1 MPAFKIVRIPDKERL
16 AFLCNNVPVH
26 YVGTCPETGFSFY
39 CSLAHNYGVRINDK
53 TGVSTI
59 INPHMR
65 GGRSKKE
72 YLNFDHAFGHH
83 KHILIHQ
90 AVWMADER
98 EMPVGWELDHI
109 NGDKRDNSLQ
119 NLRVVTR
126 QLNCRDG
133 GFLIM
138 LRNRKI
144 NPVRIDRA
152 YLLRFYERMAKI
164 KAAITEYRYRKLTK
178 EQLRSILYD
187 PDEELQ
193 PPLRLPLK
201 VKTPLRLSP
210 QGRDLERPRTT

>member
-1 MPAFKIVRIPDKERL
+1 MPAFKIVRIPDKERY

-26 YVGTCPETGFSFY
+26 YVGTCPETGMSFY

-133 GFLIM
+133 GFLRM

-144 NPVRIDRA
+144 NPVKIQRP
-152 YLLRFYERMAKI
+152 YLLRYFDRMAII
-164 KAAITEYRYRKLTK
+164 KPALSQWKYRQLLHIDLRNILYMTK
-178 EQLRSILYD
+178 EQLQYYL
-187 PDEELQ
+187 L
-193 PPLRLPLK
+193 LK
-201 VKTPLRLSP
+201 FNIQIKFNL
-210 QGRDLERPRTT
+210 

>member
-1 MPAFKIVRIPDKERL
+1 MPAFKIVRIPDKEPM

-98 EMPVGWELDHI
+98 EVPMGWELDHI

-119 NLRVVTR
+119 NLRAVTR

-133 GFLIM
+133 GFLRM

-144 NPVRIDRA
+144 NPVKIQRP
-152 YLLRFYERMAKI
+152 YLLRYFDRMAII
-164 KAAITEYRYRKLTK
+164 KPALSSWKYRQLLHIDLRNILYMPK
-178 EQLRSILYD
+178 EQLQYYL
-187 PDEELQ
+187 L
-193 PPLRLPLK
+193 LK
-201 VKTPLRLSP
+201 FNIQIKFNL
-210 QGRDLERPRTT
+210 

>member
-1 MPAFKIVRIPDKERL
+1 MPAFKIVRIPDKERM

-98 EMPVGWELDHI
+98 ELPMGWELDHI

-144 NPVRIDRA
+144 DPVRIERA
-152 YLLRFYERMAKI
+152 YLLRYFDRMAEI
-164 KAAITEYRYRKLTK
+164 KAALSPWKYRLLTHIDMQK
-178 EQLRSILYD
+178 IIYL
-187 PDEELQ
+187 PHEELQ
-193 PPLRLPLK
+193 NYLLLK
-201 VKTPLRLSP
+201 FNIQIEFNP
-210 QGRDLERPRTT
+210 

>member
-1 MPAFKIVRIPDKERL
+1 MRQRSFEIIRKPEL
-16 AFLCNNVPVH
+16 EGSSFLFNNVLVR
-26 YVGTCPETGFSFY
+26 YVGTCPETGISFY

-133 GFLIM
+133 GFLRM

-144 NPVRIDRA
+144 DPVKIQRP
-152 YLLRFYERMAKI
+152 YLLRYFDRMAVI
-164 KAAITEYRYRKLTK
+164 KPALSQWKYRQLLHIDLRNILYMTK
-178 EQLRSILYD
+178 EQLQYYL
-187 PDEELQ
+187 L
-193 PPLRLPLK
+193 LK
-201 VKTPLRLSP
+201 FNIQIKFSL
-210 QGRDLERPRTT
+210 

>member
-1 MPAFKIVRIPDKERL
+1 MRQRSFEIIRKPEL
-16 AFLCNNVPVH
+16 EGSSFLFNNVLVR
-26 YVGTCPETGFSFY
+26 YVGTCPETGISFY

-133 GFLIM
+133 GFLRM

-144 NPVRIDRA
+144 DPVKIQRP
-152 YLLRFYERMAKI
+152 YLLRYFDRMAII
-164 KAAITEYRYRKLTK
+164 KPALSQWKYRQLLHIDLRNILYMTK
-178 EQLRSILYD
+178 EQLQYYL
-187 PDEELQ
+187 L
-193 PPLRLPLK
+193 LK
-201 VKTPLRLSP
+201 FNIQIKFNL
-210 QGRDLERPRTT
+210 

>member
-1 MPAFKIVRIPDKERL
+1 MPAFKIVRIPDKEPM

-98 EMPVGWELDHI
+98 EVPVGWELDHI

-133 GFLIM
+133 GFLRM

-144 NPVRIDRA
+144 DPVKIQRP
-152 YLLRFYERMAKI
+152 YLLRYFDRMAII
-164 KAAITEYRYRKLTK
+164 KPALSQWKYRQLLHIDLRNILYMPK
-178 EQLRSILYD
+178 EQLQYYL
-187 PDEELQ
+187 L
-193 PPLRLPLK
+193 LK
-201 VKTPLRLSP
+201 FNIQIKFNL
-210 QGRDLERPRTT
+210 

>member
-1 MPAFKIVRIPDKERL
+1 MPAFKIVRIPDKERY

-133 GFLIM
+133 GFLRM

-144 NPVRIDRA
+144 DPARIDRA
-152 YLLRFYERMAKI
+152 YLLRYFDRMAII
-164 KAAITEYRYRKLTK
+164 KPALSQWKYRQLLHIDLRNILYMTK
-178 EQLRSILYD
+178 EQLQYYL
-187 PDEELQ
+187 L
-193 PPLRLPLK
+193 LK
-201 VKTPLRLSP
+201 FNIQIEFNL
-210 QGRDLERPRTT
+210 

>member
-98 EMPVGWELDHI
+98 EVPMGWELDHI

-133 GFLIM
+133 GFLRM

-144 NPVRIDRA
+144 DPVKIQRP
-152 YLLRFYERMAKI
+152 YLLRYFDRMAII
-164 KAAITEYRYRKLTK
+164 KPALSQWKYRQLLHIDLRNILYMTK
-178 EQLRSILYD
+178 EQLQYYL
-187 PDEELQ
+187 L
-193 PPLRLPLK
+193 LK
-201 VKTPLRLSP
+201 FNIQIKFNL
-210 QGRDLERPRTT
+210 

>member
-1 MPAFKIVRIPDKERL
+1 MPAFKIVRIPDKEPM

-133 GFLIM
+133 GFLTM

-144 NPVRIDRA
+144 NPVRIERT
-152 YLLRFYERMAKI
+152 YLLRYFDRMAII
-164 KAAITEYRYRKLTK
+164 KPALSKQKYYDLLRVDLRNILYMPK
-178 EQLRSILYD
+178 EQLRYYLLLMFKIQIEFNL
-187 PDEELQ
+187 
-193 PPLRLPLK
+193 
-201 VKTPLRLSP
+201 
-210 QGRDLERPRTT
+210 

>member
-39 CSLAHNYGVRINDK
+39 CSLAHNYGVRVNDK

-65 GGRSKKE
+65 GGTSKKE
-72 YLNFDHAFGHH
+72 YMNFDHAFGHH

-90 AVWMADER
+90 AVWMAAER
-98 EMPVGWELDHI
+98 EVPMGWELDHI

-144 NPVRIDRA
+144 DPVRIERA
-152 YLLRFYERMAKI
+152 YLLRYFDRMAVIKPALSPWKYRLLTHIDMRKI
-164 KAAITEYRYRKLTK
+164 IYL
-178 EQLRSILYD
+178 
-187 PDEELQ
+187 PHEELQ
-193 PPLRLPLK
+193 NYLLLMFNIQIEFN
-201 VKTPLRLSP
+201 L
-210 QGRDLERPRTT
+210 

>member
-1 MPAFKIVRIPDKERL
+1 MPAFKIVRIPDKEPM

-26 YVGTCPETGFSFY
+26 YVGTCPDTGFSFY

-133 GFLIM
+133 GFLRM

-144 NPVRIDRA
+144 DPVKIQRP
-152 YLLRFYERMAKI
+152 YLLRYFDRMAII
-164 KAAITEYRYRKLTK
+164 KPALSQWKYRQLLHIDLRNILYMTK
-178 EQLRSILYD
+178 EQLQYYL
-187 PDEELQ
+187 L
-193 PPLRLPLK
+193 LK
-201 VKTPLRLSP
+201 FNIQIKFNL
-210 QGRDLERPRTT
+210 

>member
-1 MPAFKIVRIPDKERL
+1 MRQRSFEIIRKPGLEGSS
-16 AFLCNNVPVH
+16 FLFNNVLVR
-26 YVGTCPETGFSFY
+26 YVGTCPETGISFY

-133 GFLIM
+133 GFLRM

-144 NPVRIDRA
+144 DPVKIQRP
-152 YLLRFYERMAKI
+152 YLLRYFDRMAII
-164 KAAITEYRYRKLTK
+164 KPALSSWKYRQLLHIDLRNILYMPK
-178 EQLRSILYD
+178 EQLQYYL
-187 PDEELQ
+187 L
-193 PPLRLPLK
+193 LK
-201 VKTPLRLSP
+201 FNIQITFNL
-210 QGRDLERPRTT
+210 

>member
-1 MPAFKIVRIPDKERL
+1 MPAFKIVRIPDKERY
-16 AFLCNNVPVH
+16 AFLCNNVRVH
-26 YVGTCPETGFSFY
+26 YVGTCPETGMSFY

-119 NLRVVTR
+119 NLRAVTR

-133 GFLIM
+133 GFLRM

-144 NPVRIDRA
+144 DPVKIQRP
-152 YLLRFYERMAKI
+152 YLLRYFDRMAIIKPALSSWKYRQLLHIDLRKI
-164 KAAITEYRYRKLTK
+164 IYL
-178 EQLRSILYD
+178 
-187 PDEELQ
+187 PNEELQ
-193 PPLRLPLK
+193 NYLLLK
-201 VKTPLRLSP
+201 FNIQIEFNL
-210 QGRDLERPRTT
+210 

>member
-1 MPAFKIVRIPDKERL
+1 MRQRSFEIIRKPEL
-16 AFLCNNVPVH
+16 EGSSFLFNNVLVR

-39 CSLAHNYGVRINDK
+39 CSLAHNYGVRVCDK

-59 INPHMR
+59 INPSKS
-65 GGRSKKE
+65 GGRKKNK
-72 YLNFDHAFGHH
+72 YMNFNHAFGHH

-90 AVWMADER
+90 AVWMAAER
-98 EMPVGWELDHI
+98 EVPVGQELDHI
-109 NGDKRDNSLQ
+109 NGNKLDNSLQ

-144 NPVRIDRA
+144 NPACIERA
-152 YLLRFYERMAKI
+152 YLLRYFDRMAKI
-164 KAAITEYRYRKLTK
+164 KAAITIYRYRHLTK

-193 PPLRLPLK
+193 IDSLIRTLK
-201 VKTPLRLSP
+201 SKRIVHKTK
-210 QGRDLERPRTT
+210 

>member
-1 MPAFKIVRIPDKERL
+1 MPAFKIVRIPDKEPM

-98 EMPVGWELDHI
+98 EMPMGWELDHI

-133 GFLIM
+133 GFLRM

-144 NPVRIDRA
+144 NPARIDRP
-152 YLLRFYERMAKI
+152 YLLRYFDRMAII
-164 KAAITEYRYRKLTK
+164 KPALSPWKYRNLLHIDLRNILYMTK
-178 EQLRSILYD
+178 EQLQYYL
-187 PDEELQ
+187 L
-193 PPLRLPLK
+193 LK
-201 VKTPLRLSP
+201 FNIQIKFNL
-210 QGRDLERPRTT
+210 

>member
-1 MPAFKIVRIPDKERL
+1 MPAFKIVRIPDKEPM

-98 EMPVGWELDHI
+98 EMPMGWELDHI

-119 NLRVVTR
+119 NLRAVTR

-133 GFLIM
+133 GFLRM

-144 NPVRIDRA
+144 NPVKIQRP
-152 YLLRFYERMAKI
+152 YLLRYFDRMAII
-164 KAAITEYRYRKLTK
+164 KPALSPWKYRQLLHIDLRNILYMTQ
-178 EQLRSILYD
+178 EQLQYYL
-187 PDEELQ
+187 L
-193 PPLRLPLK
+193 LK
-201 VKTPLRLSP
+201 FNIQIKFNL
-210 QGRDLERPRTT
+210 

>member
-1 MPAFKIVRIPDKERL
+1 MPAFKIVRIPDKEPM

-98 EMPVGWELDHI
+98 EMPMGWELDHI

-119 NLRVVTR
+119 NLRAVTR

-133 GFLIM
+133 GFLRM
-138 LRNRKI
+138 LRNRQI
-144 NPVRIDRA
+144 NPVKIQRP
-152 YLLRFYERMAKI
+152 YLLRYFDRMAII
-164 KAAITEYRYRKLTK
+164 KPALSPWKYRQLLHIDLRNILYMTQ
-178 EQLRSILYD
+178 EQLQYYL
-187 PDEELQ
+187 L
-193 PPLRLPLK
+193 LK
-201 VKTPLRLSP
+201 FNIQIKFNL
-210 QGRDLERPRTT
+210 

>member
-1 MPAFKIVRIPDKERL
+1 MPAFKIVRIPDKEPM

-26 YVGTCPETGFSFY
+26 YVGTCPETGMSFY

-133 GFLIM
+133 GFLRM

-144 NPVRIDRA
+144 NPARIDRA
-152 YLLRFYERMAKI
+152 YLLRYFDRMAVI
-164 KAAITEYRYRKLTK
+164 KPALSQWKYRQLLHIDLRNILYMTK
-178 EQLRSILYD
+178 EQLQYYL
-187 PDEELQ
+187 L
-193 PPLRLPLK
+193 LK
-201 VKTPLRLSP
+201 FNIQIKFNL
-210 QGRDLERPRTT
+210 

>member
-39 CSLAHNYGVRINDK
+39 CSLAHNYGVRVNDK

-65 GGRSKKE
+65 GGTSKKE
-72 YLNFDHAFGHH
+72 YMNFDHAFGHN
-83 KHILIHQ
+83 KHILLHQ
-90 AVWMADER
+90 AVWMAAER
-98 EMPVGWELDHI
+98 EVPVGWELDHI

-144 NPVRIDRA
+144 DPVRIERA
-152 YLLRFYERMAKI
+152 YLLRYFDRMAVIKPALSPWKYRLLTHIDMRKI
-164 KAAITEYRYRKLTK
+164 IYL
-178 EQLRSILYD
+178 
-187 PDEELQ
+187 PHEELQ
-193 PPLRLPLK
+193 NYLLLMFNIQIEFN
-201 VKTPLRLSP
+201 L
-210 QGRDLERPRTT
+210 

>member
-1 MPAFKIVRIPDKERL
+1 MPAFKIVRIPDKERY

-26 YVGTCPETGFSFY
+26 YVGTCPETGMSFY

-133 GFLIM
+133 GFLRM

-144 NPVRIDRA
+144 DPVKIQRP
-152 YLLRFYERMAKI
+152 YLLRYFDRMAII
-164 KAAITEYRYRKLTK
+164 KPALSQWKYRQLLHIDLRNILYMTK
-178 EQLRSILYD
+178 EQLQYYL
-187 PDEELQ
+187 L
-193 PPLRLPLK
+193 LK
-201 VKTPLRLSP
+201 FNIQIKFNL
-210 QGRDLERPRTT
+210 

>member
-1 MPAFKIVRIPDKERL
+1 MPAFKIVRIPDKEPM

-133 GFLIM
+133 GFLRM

-144 NPVRIDRA
+144 DPVKIQRP
-152 YLLRFYERMAKI
+152 YLLRYFDRMAII
-164 KAAITEYRYRKLTK
+164 KPALSQWKYRQLLHIDLRNILYMPK
-178 EQLRSILYD
+178 EQLRYYLLLMFNIQIKFNL
-187 PDEELQ
+187 
-193 PPLRLPLK
+193 
-201 VKTPLRLSP
+201 
-210 QGRDLERPRTT
+210 

>member
-1 MPAFKIVRIPDKERL
+1 MPAFKIVRIPDKERY

-133 GFLIM
+133 GFLRM

-144 NPVRIDRA
+144 DPVKIQRP
-152 YLLRFYERMAKI
+152 YLLRYFDRMAII
-164 KAAITEYRYRKLTK
+164 KPALSQWKYRQLLHIDLRNILYMTK
-178 EQLRSILYD
+178 EQLQYYL
-187 PDEELQ
+187 L
-193 PPLRLPLK
+193 LK
-201 VKTPLRLSP
+201 FNIQIKFNL
-210 QGRDLERPRTT
+210 

>member
-1 MPAFKIVRIPDKERL
+1 
-16 AFLCNNVPVH
+16 
-26 YVGTCPETGFSFY
+26 
-39 CSLAHNYGVRINDK
+39 
-53 TGVSTI
+53 
-59 INPHMR
+59 MR

-133 GFLIM
+133 GFLTM

-144 NPVRIDRA
+144 NPARIDRA
-152 YLLRFYERMAKI
+152 YLLRYFDRMAVI
-164 KAAITEYRYRKLTK
+164 KPALSQWKYRQLLHIDLRNILYMTK
-178 EQLRSILYD
+178 EQLQYYL
-187 PDEELQ
+187 L
-193 PPLRLPLK
+193 LK
-201 VKTPLRLSP
+201 FNIQIKFNL
-210 QGRDLERPRTT
+210 

>member
-1 MPAFKIVRIPDKERL
+1 MPAFKIVRIPDKERY

-98 EMPVGWELDHI
+98 EVPMGWELDHI

-133 GFLIM
+133 GFLRM

-144 NPVRIDRA
+144 DPVKIQRP
-152 YLLRFYERMAKI
+152 YLLRYFDRMAII
-164 KAAITEYRYRKLTK
+164 KPALSQWKYRQLLHIDLRNILYMTK
-178 EQLRSILYD
+178 EQLQYYLLLMFNIQIKFNL
-187 PDEELQ
+187 
-193 PPLRLPLK
+193 
-201 VKTPLRLSP
+201 
-210 QGRDLERPRTT
+210 

>member
-1 MPAFKIVRIPDKERL
+1 MPAFKIVRIPDKERM

-39 CSLAHNYGVRINDK
+39 CSMSYNYGVRVCDK

-59 INPHMR
+59 VTPVMC
-65 GGRSKKE
+65 GGRNKKD
-72 YLNFDHAFGHH
+72 YLNFNHAFGHH
-83 KHILIHQ
+83 KHILVHQ
-90 AVWMADER
+90 AVWMAAER
-98 EMPVGWELDHI
+98 EVPVEWELDHI

-144 NPVRIDRA
+144 DPVRIERA
-152 YLLRFYERMAKI
+152 YLLRYFDRMAVIKPALSPWKYRNLLHIDLQKI
-164 KAAITEYRYRKLTK
+164 IYL
-178 EQLRSILYD
+178 

-193 PPLRLPLK
+193 NYLLLMFNIQIKLATR
-201 VKTPLRLSP
+201 
-210 QGRDLERPRTT
+210 

>member
-1 MPAFKIVRIPDKERL
+1 MPAFKIVRIPDKEPM

-98 EMPVGWELDHI
+98 EMPMGWELDHI

-133 GFLIM
+133 GFLRM

-144 NPVRIDRA
+144 NPARIERT
-152 YLLRFYERMAKI
+152 YLLRYFDRMAII
-164 KAAITEYRYRKLTK
+164 KPALSQWKYRQLLHIDLRNILYMPK
-178 EQLRSILYD
+178 EQLQYYL
-187 PDEELQ
+187 L
-193 PPLRLPLK
+193 LK
-201 VKTPLRLSP
+201 FNIQIKFNL
-210 QGRDLERPRTT
+210 

>member
-1 MPAFKIVRIPDKERL
+1 MPAFKIVRIPDKERY

-26 YVGTCPETGFSFY
+26 YVGTCPETGMSFY

-98 EMPVGWELDHI
+98 EMPMGWELDHI

-133 GFLIM
+133 GFLRM

-144 NPVRIDRA
+144 DPVKIQRP
-152 YLLRFYERMAKI
+152 YLLRYFDRMAIIKPALSPWKYRLLTHIDMRKI
-164 KAAITEYRYRKLTK
+164 IYL
-178 EQLRSILYD
+178 
-187 PDEELQ
+187 PHEELQ
-193 PPLRLPLK
+193 NYLRLMFNIQIKFNL
-201 VKTPLRLSP
+201 
-210 QGRDLERPRTT
+210 

>member
-1 MPAFKIVRIPDKERL
+1 MPAFKIVRIPDKERY

-26 YVGTCPETGFSFY
+26 YVGTCPETGMSFY

-98 EMPVGWELDHI
+98 EVPVGWELDHI

-133 GFLIM
+133 GFLRM

-144 NPVRIDRA
+144 DPVKIQRP
-152 YLLRFYERMAKI
+152 YLLRYFDRMAII
-164 KAAITEYRYRKLTK
+164 KPALSQWKYRQLLHIDLRNILYMTK
-178 EQLRSILYD
+178 EQLQYYL
-187 PDEELQ
+187 L
-193 PPLRLPLK
+193 LK
-201 VKTPLRLSP
+201 FNIQIKFNL
-210 QGRDLERPRTT
+210 

>member
-1 MPAFKIVRIPDKERL
+1 MRQRSFEIIRKPEL
-16 AFLCNNVPVH
+16 EGSSFLFNNVLVR
-26 YVGTCPETGFSFY
+26 YVGTCPETGMSFY

-133 GFLIM
+133 GFLRM

-144 NPVRIDRA
+144 DPVKIQRP
-152 YLLRFYERMAKI
+152 YLLRYFDRMAII
-164 KAAITEYRYRKLTK
+164 KPALSQWKYRQLLHIDLRNILYMTK
-178 EQLRSILYD
+178 EQLQYYL
-187 PDEELQ
+187 L
-193 PPLRLPLK
+193 LK
-201 VKTPLRLSP
+201 FNIQIKFNL
-210 QGRDLERPRTT
+210 

>member
-65 GGRSKKE
+65 GGTSKKE
-72 YLNFDHAFGHH
+72 YMNFDHAFGHH

-90 AVWMADER
+90 AVWMAAER
-98 EMPVGWELDHI
+98 EVPMGWELDHI

-133 GFLIM
+133 GFLTM

-144 NPVRIDRA
+144 NPARIERT
-152 YLLRFYERMAKI
+152 YLLRYFDRMAIIKPALSPWKYRNLLHIDMQKI
-164 KAAITEYRYRKLTK
+164 IYL
-178 EQLRSILYD
+178 
-187 PDEELQ
+187 PHEELQ
-193 PPLRLPLK
+193 NYLRLMFNIQIKFNL
-201 VKTPLRLSP
+201 
-210 QGRDLERPRTT
+210 